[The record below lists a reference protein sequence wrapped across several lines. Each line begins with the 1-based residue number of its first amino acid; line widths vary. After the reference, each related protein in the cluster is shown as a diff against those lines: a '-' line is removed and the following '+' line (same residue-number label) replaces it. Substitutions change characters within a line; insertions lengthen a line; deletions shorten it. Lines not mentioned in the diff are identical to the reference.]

1 LKKLKVGFLGIVC
14 NLNTRHNVTRVQQA
28 KRMPAKKTTKKQTKK
43 RASAKKRAAP
53 RRAVPERISAAQ
65 AYALDMMR
73 NPYKE
78 AMLDPK
84 NGPLVGVP
92 QLHPVDTHRV
102 RVKSSKVYQSTTS
115 DYCWAANPLA
125 GVCSDGFA
133 NGDGRL
139 GGVVIGRESGTMISS
154 STEANAGQLTNA
166 PYTRSQFAA
175 LTSGSS
181 VRARVVG
188 FQMTI
193 QNVSS
198 MQDRNGAFTIL
209 QDPRHHTLQNMSQ
222 SEATAKSESYIVS
235 GAEGKVVLTY
245 GVVEPSE
252 ADGWIWD
259 PKVGYA
265 NSITTGAY
273 DTGTQDGTEEDTMPG
288 YMGVWWSGTATSDNP
303 QSFLVET
310 HAIVEYIGELVTT
323 LVRDPGPVV
332 DMRTLA
338 DTRKRVREN
347 DVHVTHESA
356 DGGNHPHSSTSALRR
371 LGHSVE
377 QIAESAVSGLAQG
390 AVTAFTGSPMAGRAA
405 NYIAHR
411 GFQFGERLVGRAIS
425 GLSHLSLP
433 SPRVSAGGRYIGF

>member
-1 LKKLKVGFLGIVC
+1 
-14 NLNTRHNVTRVQQA
+14 
-28 KRMPAKKTTKKQTKK
+28 MPAKKSTRKQKKTVKVYPRK
-43 RASAKKRAAP
+43 RRGVARPKQ
-53 RRAVPERISAAQ
+53 ISESQ
-65 AYALDMMR
+65 MYIMDMLA

-102 RVKSSKVYQSTTS
+102 RVKSSKVYASTGNN
-115 DYCWAANPLA
+115 YCWAANPLA
-125 GVCSDGFA
+125 AVCSDGFA
-133 NGDGRL
+133 FGATSEA
-139 GGVVIGRESGTMISS
+139 GGVVASRQAASQI
-154 STEANAGQLTNA
+154 NAWADVDEGQFTNA
-166 PYTRSQFAA
+166 PYTRSQFASQ
-175 LTSGSS
+175 TTGSS

-198 MQDRNGAFTIL
+198 IQDRNGTFTVY
-209 QDPRHHTLQNMSQ
+209 QDPRHHTIQAMSQ
-222 SEATAKSESYIVS
+222 SEAASKSESYVVS

-245 GVVEPSE
+245 GVVEPAE

-259 PKVGYA
+259 PRVGYQ
-265 NSITTGAY
+265 NSITVNAY
-273 DTGTQDGTEEDTMPG
+273 DTGNAADNTEEDTAPG
-288 YMGVWWSGTATSDNP
+288 YMGVWWSGSATSGTP

-338 DTRKRVREN
+338 ETRKRVRDA

-356 DGGNHPHSSTSALRR
+356 DGGNHPHSSSSRLKR
-371 LGHSVE
+371 LGHNVLELGE
-377 QIAESAVSGLAQG
+377 QAVSGLAAGAISAITGSPQAGAAAGYIANKSFQLAESAVSSGISYM
-390 AVTAFTGSPMAGRAA
+390 THRSSPGSRM
-405 NYIAHR
+405 
-411 GFQFGERLVGRAIS
+411 
-425 GLSHLSLP
+425 
-433 SPRVSAGGRYIGF
+433 RYLGYD